1 MGESFILD
9 YLILVF
15 FGSCGVFQSAAALN
29 GLRGLMLFR
38 SPAVSFLLGIA
49 PLAGAFA
56 WFFVSEP
63 RNLPDTGAGLTG
75 NEQFGYFFAGGGA
88 GLAFTLLVTSI
99 RNSRLGEG
107 LSDMPQGMD
116 ALTKS
121 NYLRT
126 LHRTFKHWNNQG
138 LVAEFQGW
146 ARNQHAGASDRRRG
160 LS

>member
-1 MGESFILD
+1 MGQSFILD

-15 FGSCGVFQSAAALN
+15 FGSRGVFQAAAAFN
-29 GLRGLMLFR
+29 GLRSLMLFR
-38 SPAVSFLLGIA
+38 SAAVSFLLGIA
-49 PLAGAFA
+49 LLAGAFA
-56 WFFVSEP
+56 WFFVSGP
-63 RNLPDTGAGLTG
+63 RNMPDTGAGLTG
-75 NEQFGYFFAGGGA
+75 NEQFGYFFAGDGG

-138 LVAEFQGW
+138 LGAEFQGW
-146 ARNQHAGASDRRRG
+146 ASKQRTGASDRRRG

>member
-15 FGSCGVFQSAAALN
+15 FGSCGVFQAAATLN
-29 GLRGLMLFR
+29 GLRGLMPFR

-49 PLAGAFA
+49 LLAGAFT

-75 NEQFGYFFAGGGA
+75 NEQFGYLFAGGGA

-107 LSDMPQGMD
+107 LSDMPQDID

-121 NYLRT
+121 NYLRV
-126 LHRTFKHWNNQG
+126 LHRTFK
-138 LVAEFQGW
+138 LW
-146 ARNQHAGASDRRRG
+146 AGRDFGAKLKGSADEQHPGTSNRRHE
-160 LS
+160 SS

>member
-1 MGESFILD
+1 MDDSFILD

-15 FGSCGVFQSAAALN
+15 FGSCGVFQVAAAMN

-38 SPAVSFLLGIA
+38 SSVVSFVLGVA
-49 PLAGAFA
+49 LLAGAFA

-63 RNLPDTGAGLTG
+63 RNMPDTGAGLTG

-107 LSDMPQGMD
+107 LSDMPQGLD
-116 ALTKS
+116 ALTRR
-121 NYLRT
+121 NYLRA
-126 LHRTFKHWNNQG
+126 LHSTFM
-138 LVAEFQGW
+138 LW
-146 ARNQHAGASDRRRG
+146 ARGGFDGKSKGPRDEQRTGASSQRHR